1 MATGTVNSLG
11 TPLNKRSGPGT
22 SYPVVGS
29 VADGTVVTINCQ
41 AHGTPETGP
50 FGETDLWDCLSD
62 GTYVSD
68 AFVNT
73 GTNAMVAPLCGGT
86 PGGSGGAIQQ
96 RLDQFVSD
104 WDGKVC
110 NNYDSVPEQCV
121 AVAETW
127 AADYLKLSRFQVAT
141 AIQILDAASPA
152 DYERI
157 NYQPGLVPSP
167 GDIVVFHEDPAP
179 AEGTGSAG
187 HVDVFLSGDASGFT
201 GFDQNWGTP
210 AYCRKVSHDYAAVA
224 GWLHPSHLG

>member
-1 MATGTVNSLG
+1 MATGTVNSG
-11 TPLNKRSGPGT
+11 SEPLNKRSGPGT
-22 SYPVVGS
+22 SFPVVGS
-29 VADGTVVTINCQ
+29 VPNGTPVTINCQ

-68 AFVNT
+68 AFVAT

-104 WDGKVC
+104 WNGKIC
-110 NNYDSVPEQCV
+110 NQHDSVPEQCV

-127 AADYLKLSRFQVAT
+127 AIDYLKLSGFQVAT
-141 AIQILDAASPA
+141 AIEILDAASPA
-152 DYERI
+152 DYERF
-157 NYQPGLVPSP
+157 NYQSGMVPSP
-167 GDIVVFHEDPAP
+167 GDIVVFGEDSAP
-179 AEGTGSAG
+179 AEGTGPAG

-210 AYCRKVSHDYAAVA
+210 AYCRKVPHDYAAVA
-224 GWLHPSHLG
+224 GYLRPTHLG